1 MKLPQDGRDIITSSS
16 GRLKKTAA
24 TENDAMQHN
33 DRQLSQT
40 LTEDDRPVN
49 ERMNLVTLLTE
60 DKFTVTV
67 VCCNRLR

>member
-24 TENDAMQHN
+24 TENDAMQRN

-40 LTEDDRPVN
+40 LIEDDRPVN

-60 DKFTVTV
+60 DKFTATV
-67 VCCNRLR
+67 V